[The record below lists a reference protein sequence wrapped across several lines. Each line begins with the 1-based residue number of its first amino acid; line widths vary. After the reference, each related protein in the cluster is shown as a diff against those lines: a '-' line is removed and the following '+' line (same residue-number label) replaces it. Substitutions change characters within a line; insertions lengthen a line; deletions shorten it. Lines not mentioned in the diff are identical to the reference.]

1 MNKLKVAI
9 GIGTVCAL
17 VAGYLVYRHVKA
29 KKELNQEQEPENNI
43 QEPEK
48 TPEEFRAEPF
58 IPSGYKE
65 SNVMEYARKI
75 QELRYSAPRPEYEDY
90 KRYEDLNGPYVIR
103 PDEFGSEDGYSG
115 CYLTLYS
122 DGALVDNL
130 DGKPVNLEETIGRD
144 NLSHIGEYELNEL
157 YIRDDRF
164 HCDYNITAI
173 DQTYEEFLEG
183 LPKEVLEDDV

>member
-17 VAGYLVYRHVKA
+17 VAGYLVYRHIKA
-29 KKELNQEQEPENNI
+29 KKETDQEQEPENDI

-75 QELRYSAPRPEYEDY
+75 QELRYAVDKTYE
-90 KRYEDLNGPYVIR
+90 ELTGPYVIR

-130 DGKPVNLEETIGRD
+130 DGKPVNLEETIGRN
-144 NLSHIGEYELNEL
+144 NLSHIGEYEPNEL
-157 YIRDDRF
+157 YIRDERF
-164 HCDYNITAI
+164 RCDYNVTAV
-173 DQTYEEFLEG
+173 DQTYEEVLEG
-183 LPKEVLEDDV
+183 LPKEVLEDDI